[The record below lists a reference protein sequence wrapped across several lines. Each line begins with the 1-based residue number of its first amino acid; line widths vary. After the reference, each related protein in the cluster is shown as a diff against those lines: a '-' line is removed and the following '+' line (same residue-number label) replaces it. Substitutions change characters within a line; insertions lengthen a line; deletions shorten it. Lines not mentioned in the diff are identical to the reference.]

1 MDKRRLFIPGWGFI
15 IYMKI
20 SPYLW
25 LGIILGL
32 IVVLTSL
39 GPQEKSLGTNVQ
51 VVYLHGAWVLTALV
65 SMITAGITG
74 VVGLITHRMV
84 IHRWSQ
90 ALGRTGLLFWLTY
103 LPLSLVAMQTNWNGL
118 FLAEP
123 RWRVALIFGVVG
135 LFLQIGLTLIATPA
149 WTSAANLVYILVLM
163 VALRQV
169 GSIMHP
175 PPSPIFNSGVW
186 QIELFFIGLN
196 LLTWLAAWQVTRLM
210 MRIKG

>member
-1 MDKRRLFIPGWGFI
+1 MRGRLFVPRWGVF
-15 IYMKI
+15 YVMKK

-25 LGIILGL
+25 LIIILTIIG
-32 IVVLTSL
+32 ILTIF
-39 GPQEKSLGTNVQ
+39 GPEEKTLGTNVQ
-51 VVYLHGAWVLTALV
+51 VVYLHGAWVLTALL
-65 SMITAGITG
+65 SMSASG
-74 VVGLITHRMV
+74 VTGLIALLSHRLV
-84 IHRWSQ
+84 LHRWSQ

-103 LPLSLVAMQTNWNGL
+103 LPLSLIAMQTNWNGL

-123 RWRVALIFGVVG
+123 RWRIALIFGLVG
-135 LFLQIGLTLIATPA
+135 VMLQIGLSLIAKPG
-149 WTSAANLVYILVLM
+149 WTSLANLVYILVLM

-186 QIELFFIGLN
+186 QIEFFFIGLN